1 MRAMRERYEAAGLRK
16 VPGRLIE
23 LLLGLVIVWIALAGV
38 LDRLWYEVLLDT
50 LPYVFVLIAILRTP
64 GALFAVGE
72 RMKDFERDAGDDPD
86 AEPED
91 EGGPAELVL

>member
-86 AEPED
+86 EEPED